1 LGRDDNG
8 ADDVVFVVCNVR
20 HTRTVDCDA
29 DGVMEGG
36 RCPDAVGGA
45 KAPISGESRNSR
57 SGDVNC
63 ANEVIVCV
71 ADVNNARIVYCAA
84 KWAKKRCVDPEAIR
98 AAARSSAGAAA
109 ASERRDDLGGDA
121 DIPDDI

>member
-8 ADDVVFVVCNVR
+8 ADDVACVVCNVR

-29 DGVMEGG
+29 DGPREGSRG
-36 RCPDAVGGA
+36 PDAVGGA
-45 KAPISGESRNSR
+45 NAPISGESRNSR

-63 ANEVIVCV
+63 ANKIIVCI
-71 ADVNNARIVYCAA
+71 ADVDDARIVYCAA
-84 KWAKKRCVDPEAIR
+84 KWAIKRCVDPEAIR